1 MSLFKKVSIGLAL
14 SAIVLSSSVNA
25 SYAEKF
31 NSNALQPGN
40 GNSAAVLNDVLTS
53 EEILKIADMHIN
65 GYLKNDW
72 QTKGLTLTPSADQI
86 PLYDLENNM
95 IAYMVPLLSED
106 QEIGYISI
114 GALRDSYDAYDI
126 FIDDQVVQS
135 VRERLSPPSIASFDN
150 DYSFKL
156 VFVPPMTYMIQADQ
170 GREERYLQL
179 EDDFESVK
187 DVTDAV
193 TEQKVQLQQQY
204 QELKTP
210 QNEQRMQRVLDEGSN
225 TNSLMAAAAVTKE
238 DYALTVEASQQ
249 RFVPVEISSGTYSY
263 GGDQGWWAAS
273 NATKNERG
281 CGPVAAANITTYL
294 AKITKPSAYRNLYS
308 GVSTSKND
316 FLAHMNT
323 MYSYINP
330 GAFGE
335 TSVNAFT
342 SAVEKY
348 AKDKNVTLA
357 GVYDNSAFT
366 LDNTAAYIKKGLSLN
381 SPVATL
387 NLSKFTGYPYEWHWM
402 TITKYYRDVN
412 DNRWIAVSTWGDR
425 RSINYRTHF
434 EAITRFKS
442 LGGGFMYFK

>member
-1 MSLFKKVSIGLAL
+1 MSLLKKVSIGLAL
-14 SAIVLSSSVNA
+14 STLVLSSSVNA
-25 SYAEKF
+25 SYAEQP
-31 NSNALQPGN
+31 NSNALQPRN
-40 GNSAAVLNDVLTS
+40 ERSAVVLNDVLTS

-65 GYLKNDW
+65 GYLKDDW

-86 PLYDLENNM
+86 PLYDLENNI
-95 IAYMVPLLSED
+95 IAYMVPLLSDD

-135 VRERLSPPSIASFDN
+135 IRERLSPPSIASLDKTN
-150 DYSFKL
+150 SSKL
-156 VFVPPMTYMIQADQ
+156 VFVPPMTYMIQAAQ
-170 GREERYLQL
+170 GQEERYLQF
-179 EDDFESVK
+179 EDDFESFK

-225 TNSLMAAAAVTKE
+225 TNSLMAASVTKE

-249 RFVPVEISSGTYSY
+249 RFVPVEIGSGTYSY
-263 GGDQGWWAAS
+263 GGDQGWWKPV
-273 NATKNERG
+273 NPTKYDRG
-281 CGPVAAANITTYL
+281 CGPVAAANLTTYL
-294 AKITKPSAYRNLYS
+294 AKITNPSAYRNLYS
-308 GVSTSKND
+308 GVATSKSD
-316 FLAHMNT
+316 FMAHMDV

-335 TSVNAFT
+335 TSVHDFA
-342 SAVEKY
+342 SSVEKY
-348 AKDKNVTLA
+348 AKDKNVKLS
-357 GVYDNSAFT
+357 GIRDNSAFT

-387 NLSKFTGYPYEWHWM
+387 NLSKFTDYEYEWHWM

-412 DNRWIAVSTWGDR
+412 DNRWIAASTWGDR

-434 EAITRFKS
+434 EAITRLKS